1 MAFSQQV
8 QFSSPIVF
16 PVRRRQPELIAPVT
30 PTPHETKLLS
40 DIDEQAGLRANI
52 PIIQFYR
59 NEPSM
64 AGKDPVEVIRNAIAE
79 ALVFYYPL
87 AGRLKEAEDAG
98 GKLVVDCNE
107 EGVMFIE
114 ADADVTLEQFGE
126 IKPPFPCF
134 QELLYDAAVPEGV
147 LNTPILLIQVDTSP
161 TPTVSKKPNSEIEAQ
176 DLGKRQRKKPIWT
189 QDYVR

>member
-1 MAFSQQV
+1 MQLHKHLCF
-8 QFSSPIVF
+8 
-16 PVRRRQPELIAPVT
+16 T
-30 PTPHETKLLS
+30 
-40 DIDEQAGLRANI
+40 
-52 PIIQFYR
+52 IQ
-59 NEPSM
+59 
-64 AGKDPVEVIRNAIAE
+64 
-79 ALVFYYPL
+79 YPL
-87 AGRLKEAEDAG
+87 AGRLKEAG
-98 GKLVVDCNE
+98 GKVLVVDCNE
-107 EGVMFIE
+107 EGVMFNE
-114 ADADVTLEQFGE
+114 ADAAVTFEQFGE